1 MWVRKTKHEMPCIF
15 WLSLHIWATSS
26 PVESLVMYCLYSF
39 RKFTKYSTEWT
50 CSEIS
55 KVAAS
60 SFVPPALLLLF
71 AVWQFTTDET
81 RRPAF
86 LTQTRVHCCYV
97 TFILLKTCIPYK
109 KGSHLF
115 RLSSLTKIYFDIGDI
130 YENIF
135 LLPGNVSFEEN
146 RWMIWKKNKVARCLI
161 KELWIINFRMDKYAL

>member
-1 MWVRKTKHEMPCIF
+1 MWVRKAKHEMPCIF

-86 LTQTRVHCCYV
+86 LTQTRVHRCYV
-97 TFILLKTCIPYK
+97 TFISLKTCTPYK
-109 KGSHLF
+109 KVVIFSDYHHWPKYTLISVIF
-115 RLSSLTKIYFDIGDI
+115 TKIYFSYQEMYHSRRTDEWSEKRTKWQDVW
-130 YENIF
+130 
-135 LLPGNVSFEEN
+135 L
-146 RWMIWKKNKVARCLI
+146 KN
-161 KELWIINFRMDKYAL
+161 FG